1 MRSLLGCGVLAWTLI
16 ACGPTEEPATAP
28 DGAEPQPAEPAALE
42 IFSWPEDPSHPV
54 LEILVE
60 SSELSGTIR
69 IELMPELAPAT
80 VTGILELAEEGFYD
94 GTTFHRVIPDFMI
107 QGGDPLSRDRDP
119 TNDGTGRSGRT
130 MKDEF
135 SRAPFLRGVV
145 GLGNKGRENSTSSQF
160 FIMHADKRNL
170 DGRYNAVGRVL
181 EGIEI
186 VDAITQV
193 EIDRSG
199 RWGPRDRP
207 IENVV
212 MTRVRPVG
220 SLSALAPKPD
230 AHAVVGSLQLA
241 QPRTELG
248 STDPKSQPDVP
259 DSPASARTLNP
270 RDQPDGAFAP
280 DRPPAGGA

>member
-1 MRSLLGCGVLAWTLI
+1 MLSLLGCGVLAWTLI
-16 ACGPTEEPATAP
+16 ACGSTENPAAAA
-28 DGAEPQPAEPAALE
+28 DAADAQPAEPSALG

-60 SSELSGTIR
+60 SPKLSGTIR

-80 VTGILELAEEGFYD
+80 VIGIVELAEEGFYD

-107 QGGDPLSRDRDP
+107 QGGDPRSRDRDP
-119 TNDGTGRSGRT
+119 TNDGTGRSGRA

-145 GLGNKGRENSTSSQF
+145 GMGNKGREDSTSSQF
-160 FIMHADKRNL
+160 FIMHADKPNL

-181 EGIEI
+181 EGMEI

-193 EIDRSG
+193 DIDRSG
-199 RWGPRDRP
+199 RWGPKNRP

-212 MTRVRPVG
+212 MTRVRPIGPLAALATKPDTLAVAS
-220 SLSALAPKPD
+220 SLS
-230 AHAVVGSLQLA
+230 LA
-241 QPRTELG
+241 QPRADLD
-248 STDPKSQPDVP
+248 STNPPSRLDVP
-259 DSPASARTLNP
+259 GSPAA
-270 RDQPDGAFAP
+270 AP
-280 DRPPAGGA
+280 APEIP